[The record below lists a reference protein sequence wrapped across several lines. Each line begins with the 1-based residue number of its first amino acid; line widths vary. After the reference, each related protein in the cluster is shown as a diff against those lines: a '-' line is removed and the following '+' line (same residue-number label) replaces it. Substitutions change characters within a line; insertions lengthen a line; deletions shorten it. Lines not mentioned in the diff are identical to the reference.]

1 MGYIIK
7 DTSALINTRITDVG
21 RRDISQGNFNI
32 AYFSIGDSEVNY
44 TAVPNYNQP
53 RNNILMPA
61 FNAQNDTGAP
71 ESNKENIKY
80 PFYVEGITG
89 NTYGIPFMDSQVQ
102 PVYNSQSPF
111 GFFVSGNSYPFS
123 AQTSSAYTI
132 TSNYVVE
139 IGTLSGQTDPVQ
151 ITYDLSSST
160 TGTPSIGDIVVF
172 YLDGNGFNTGE
183 FTTSPVFTY
192 QILDLDP
199 STGSTTEP
207 YWNLTLDRPVP
218 NLTGTSA
225 GLLGRVLIYPSG
237 MTPFYDSVTPA
248 PYWQDNTINYESPCD
263 LINRPY
269 TPIWN
274 LNIPWSESPAGV
286 FNSVY
291 EDYTKYGSVT
301 YIGTKEYLGYQE
313 NSGQTDTS
321 EVFYYN
327 SFDEKI
333 VVEPKDQKAIGIIHY
348 TNQSIDLVY
357 GEKFAT
363 IPYDA
368 QNPSTQTGLARNFKL
383 TMPTLLWHKTTGT
396 TIGQTFYIDPP
407 GYELCTPY
415 YIKSAVNPDMNDPGI
430 RYYHLYDLNP
440 DANNNLNRI
449 GKVFPDQEVVIIDD
463 EEIIAAMSY
472 KSDRNWTLPAPQISL
487 LTPNTCFTGTTSDGL
502 LTNLDERLW
511 VTYRF
516 DNTGFTQSLH
526 SNYYS
531 VIQGPSATTVS
542 QNVAVRFGNEFPFLG
557 TNTLTGFTATS
568 LKLLCQVVSGDTRPS
583 PTAWRQIDVTS
594 QLAGTTVL
602 GGFIVPSGV
611 TGQVFQVSKDDYT
624 GATTYNLANY
634 IDIPTNNEPTVLNF
648 GDEYFF
654 YGNLETDIMATIYE
668 MKYLINLNNN
678 QFTTTSNPTFPIG
691 TSPYIMEIGLY
702 NSNKDLMVISKLQS
716 PVKRQ
721 GIQQFVV
728 KLDF

>member
-44 TAVPNYNQP
+44 TAVPNYSQP

-111 GFFVSGNSYPFS
+111 GFFISGNSYPFS

-172 YLDGNGFNTGE
+172 FLDGNGFNTGE
-183 FTTSPVFTY
+183 FTTSPIFTY

-199 STGSTTEP
+199 STGTNTEP

-286 FNSVY
+286 FNSV
-291 EDYTKYGSVT
+291 
-301 YIGTKEYLGYQE
+301 
-313 NSGQTDTS
+313 
-321 EVFYYN
+321 
-327 SFDEKI
+327 
-333 VVEPKDQKAIGIIHY
+333 
-348 TNQSIDLVY
+348 
-357 GEKFAT
+357 
-363 IPYDA
+363 
-368 QNPSTQTGLARNFKL
+368 
-383 TMPTLLWHKTTGT
+383 
-396 TIGQTFYIDPP
+396 
-407 GYELCTPY
+407 
-415 YIKSAVNPDMNDPGI
+415 
-430 RYYHLYDLNP
+430 
-440 DANNNLNRI
+440 
-449 GKVFPDQEVVIIDD
+449 
-463 EEIIAAMSY
+463 
-472 KSDRNWTLPAPQISL
+472 
-487 LTPNTCFTGTTSDGL
+487 
-502 LTNLDERLW
+502 
-511 VTYRF
+511 
-516 DNTGFTQSLH
+516 
-526 SNYYS
+526 
-531 VIQGPSATTVS
+531 
-542 QNVAVRFGNEFPFLG
+542 
-557 TNTLTGFTATS
+557 
-568 LKLLCQVVSGDTRPS
+568 
-583 PTAWRQIDVTS
+583 
-594 QLAGTTVL
+594 
-602 GGFIVPSGV
+602 
-611 TGQVFQVSKDDYT
+611 
-624 GATTYNLANY
+624 
-634 IDIPTNNEPTVLNF
+634 
-648 GDEYFF
+648 
-654 YGNLETDIMATIYE
+654 
-668 MKYLINLNNN
+668 
-678 QFTTTSNPTFPIG
+678 
-691 TSPYIMEIGLY
+691 
-702 NSNKDLMVISKLQS
+702 
-716 PVKRQ
+716 
-721 GIQQFVV
+721 
-728 KLDF
+728 